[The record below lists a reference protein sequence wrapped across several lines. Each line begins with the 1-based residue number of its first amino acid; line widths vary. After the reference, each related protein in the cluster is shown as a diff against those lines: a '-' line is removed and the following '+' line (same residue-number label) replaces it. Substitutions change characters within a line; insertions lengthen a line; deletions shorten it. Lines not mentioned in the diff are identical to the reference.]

1 MLTKIPQNKVEGD
14 RQIFQKTNI
23 NMFYVINREKQYQ
36 VSEIMKCVTEINSG
50 MLASLV
56 NIVNDAMSAR
66 DKLC

>member
-1 MLTKIPQNKVEGD
+1 MLTFVFFVLFLSISLSLFAFVF
-14 RQIFQKTNI
+14 IF
-23 NMFYVINREKQYQ
+23 VID
-36 VSEIMKCVTEINSG
+36 TNSG